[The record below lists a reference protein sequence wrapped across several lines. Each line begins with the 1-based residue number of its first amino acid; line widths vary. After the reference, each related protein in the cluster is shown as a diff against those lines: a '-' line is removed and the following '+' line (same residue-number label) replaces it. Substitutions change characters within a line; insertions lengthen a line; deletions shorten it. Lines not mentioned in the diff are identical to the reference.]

1 MIADML
7 QRTESKNAGLR
18 TVKSTGITGNTG
30 EDAVSEA
37 IGYILIFTITVIG
50 IAMITV
56 CAYPILLQSQNHA
69 DEISAEQTLVT
80 LRNDIGALTFGNVP
94 YRETTVRIAG
104 GSLELIPAADS
115 ADKFVLEYQQSSGGV
130 VTRDFKT
137 GELRY
142 SGNAVTGAGTAVLSL
157 ENGAVLKREKGAAG
171 SVMTAEPRWYFDA
184 GDGETCGTLVIIMTK
199 LEGERRYSSGGIRD
213 VRLSMTTAPE
223 IADEDYMTAQ
233 DGHTA
238 LGAQT
243 IVLEYIP
250 DRDNDL
256 SKGWENYLTGGIA
269 NGINGGGFKKSG
281 TKYVFGNVGRLVVK
295 TYTITVEDI

>member
-1 MIADML
+1 MERKDKPKRAV
-7 QRTESKNAGLR
+7 LR
-18 TVKSTGITGNTG
+18 TVNSTGNTNNAVRTG

-56 CAYPILLQSQNHA
+56 YAYPLLLQSQAHA
-69 DEISAEQTLVT
+69 DEISAEQTMLT
-80 LRNDIGALTFGNVP
+80 LRNDLRALTFGNVP

-115 ADKFVLEYQQSSGGV
+115 ADKFVLEYPQASGGGY
-130 VTRDFKT
+130 VTLDFES

-142 SGNAVTGAGTAVLSL
+142 SQNAVTGGGTAVFSL

-171 SVMTAEPRWYFDA
+171 SLMAAEPRWYFDA
-184 GDGETCGTLVIIMTK
+184 DDGENSGTLVIIMTK

-213 VRLSMTTAPE
+213 IRLSMTTAPE
-223 IADEDYMTAQ
+223 IADEDYVTARG
-233 DGHTA
+233 GHA
-238 LGAQT
+238 PLGAQT
-243 IVLEYIP
+243 ISLEYIP
-250 DRDNDL
+250 DRENDL

-269 NGINGGGFKKSG
+269 GCLAGGGFKKSG
-281 TKYVFGNVGRLVVK
+281 TKYVFDNVKRLVVK
-295 TYTITVEDI
+295 TYTITVEDM